1 MTDRRLRTALSL
13 RLPIVQ
19 GPMTGADTPALAAA
33 VSAAGGLGI
42 LGCGMRSPTVMAEA
56 AAEVRRRTDRPFGL
70 NLFVQDTP
78 AEAEPSFGCDIGKD
92 TCKDPGSDPIH
103 NFMDYSDD
111 PCYREFTAGQSKR
124 MEQRFRHYRS

>member
-1 MTDRRLRTALSL
+1 
-13 RLPIVQ
+13 
-19 GPMTGADTPALAAA
+19 MTGADTPALAAA

-78 AEAEPSFGCDIGKD
+78 APDAATVDRALARLASI
-92 TCKDPGSDPIH
+92 
-103 NFMDYSDD
+103 
-111 PCYREFTAGQSKR
+111 
-124 MEQRFRHYRS
+124 QRSRSPVVLGRP